1 MRKTNRKHNKMSDI
15 SLNIS
20 VIIVNV
26 NGMNLPI
33 KRQSLTKWVM
43 KLYCLLEMHF
53 KFSNMDRLKIKIKRY
68 TMETLIFKMK
78 E

>member
-43 KLYCLLEMHF
+43 KLYCLEMHF

>member
-1 MRKTNRKHNKMSDI
+1 MKKTNRKHNKMSDI

-20 VIIVNV
+20 KMVVNV

-53 KFSNMDRLKIKIKRY
+53 KFSNMDRLKIKIKKIY
-68 TMETLIFKMK
+68 NGNIVLK
-78 E
+78 

>member
-1 MRKTNRKHNKMSDI
+1 MSDI

-20 VIIVNV
+20 IIIVNV

-43 KLYCLLEMHF
+43 KLYCLLEILF
-53 KFSNMDRLKIKIKRY
+53 KFSNMGRLKKKKIY
-68 TMETLIFKMK
+68 YGNINF
-78 E
+78 